1 METDRS
7 IPPSQCLSLEVF
19 FRLVKT
25 LPPEKISAIPVEK
38 LPPNIPINF
47 TEQIPL
53 GSRQAVEGL
62 LLGANSYYLSRQLKD
77 QETYGEKVV
86 AALDKARSA
95 SNTANIRIFKNK
107 VVHLIDLLDN
117 VQRNKTN
124 YRPQILEQNLQ
135 SINGLLIDV
144 RSEQVSVSKTIELL
158 EATTPANDVDKP
170 RFDESITR
178 LRDYLRSIE
187 RLLGEYYLLRLSINT
202 RAINARRRQV
212 EDQEQSV
219 SALQLELTALHK
231 RLLASQSLWRR
242 TVDRRQSK
250 QEFDVLQTRITE
262 LAQEINAKEVVI
274 SENDLTNWLDTI
286 VDANLNAYSSTKI
299 SESARQARIALYYLL
314 NKFCTIQERAA
325 LQIAQNPFLQI
336 NPKEAINFVLKTEQF
351 ILDYFANKKKDTTAW
366 LSGAAKA
373 KIDELDGI
381 QKDILTELRRAN
393 KIHRK

>member
-1 METDRS
+1 
-7 IPPSQCLSLEVF
+7 
-19 FRLVKT
+19 
-25 LPPEKISAIPVEK
+25 
-38 LPPNIPINF
+38 
-47 TEQIPL
+47 
-53 GSRQAVEGL
+53 
-62 LLGANSYYLSRQLKD
+62 
-77 QETYGEKVV
+77 
-86 AALDKARSA
+86 
-95 SNTANIRIFKNK
+95 
-107 VVHLIDLLDN
+107 LIDLLDN

-158 EATTPANDVDKP
+158 EATTPATDVDKP

-274 SENDLTNWLDTI
+274 PENDLTNWLDTI

-373 KIDELDGI
+373 KLDELDGI